1 VSNADGFIEEV
12 TEEVRKDQ
20 LFAMYKKYGW
30 IAVVVIVGIV
40 GGAGLI
46 EYRKASAQ
54 SAAEARGDSLIT
66 ALNMDDASARNDA
79 LAAIGNSDDSTAVIA
94 ELHRAGMLMEEGDQD
109 GALAIYDALKS
120 GDGIYA
126 QVATLKAIL
135 IRGNDMDMT
144 QRMAELDGLA
154 TPGNPFRT
162 LAIEQKAMAQLDAG
176 DKDMAIETLTS
187 LLDEAGVSQAMIS
200 RTRQMIVALGG
211 ELPSATRLLSSATS
225 AQ

>member
-46 EYRKASAQ
+46 EYRKAAAI
-54 SAAEARGDSLIT
+54 SAAQTRGDTLIA
-66 ALNMDDASARNDA
+66 ALNLDEASARNDA
-79 LAAIGNSDDSTAVIA
+79 LAAIGNSDESTAVIA
-94 ELHRAGMLMEEGDQD
+94 EFHRAGMLMEEGDEA

-120 GDGIYA
+120 DGEIYG

-135 IRGNDMDMT
+135 IRGNDMEMES
-144 QRMAELDGLA
+144 RMNELNVLA
-154 TPGNPFRT
+154 AAGNPFRT
-162 LAIEQKAMAQLDAG
+162 LALEQIAMAQLDAG
-176 DKDMAIETLTS
+176 DNDKAIETLVS
-187 LLDEAGVSQAMIS
+187 LLNEAGVSQSLSS

-211 ELPSATRLLSSATS
+211 ELPSEARLLSPATS

>member
-1 VSNADGFIEEV
+1 MSNADGFIEEV

-46 EYRKASAQ
+46 EYRKAAAK
-54 SAAEARGDSLIT
+54 SAAQTRGDTLIA
-66 ALNMDDASARNDA
+66 ALNLDEASARNDA
-79 LAAIGNSDDSTAVIA
+79 LAAIGSSDESTAVIA
-94 ELHRAGMLMEEGDQD
+94 EFHRAGMLMEEGDEA

-120 GDGIYA
+120 NGEIYG

-135 IRGNDMDMT
+135 IRGNDMDMES
-144 QRMAELDGLA
+144 RMSELNALSA
-154 TPGNPFRT
+154 AGNPFRT
-162 LAIEQKAMAQLDAG
+162 LALEQIAMAQLDAG
-176 DKDMAIETLTS
+176 DKDAALESLVS
-187 LLDEAGVSQAMIS
+187 LLDEAGVSQSLIS
-200 RTRQMIVALGG
+200 RTRQMIIALGG
-211 ELPSATRLLSSATS
+211 ELPSDARLLSPATS

>member
-46 EYRKASAQ
+46 EYRKAAAK
-54 SAAEARGDSLIT
+54 SAAQTRGDTLIA
-66 ALNMDDASARNDA
+66 ALNLDEASARNDA
-79 LAAIGNSDDSTAVIA
+79 LAAIGSSDESTAVIA
-94 ELHRAGMLMEEGDQD
+94 EFHRAGMLMEEGDEA

-120 GDGIYA
+120 GGEIYG

-135 IRGNDMDMT
+135 IRGNDMDMES
-144 QRMAELDGLA
+144 RMSELNALSA
-154 TPGNPFRT
+154 AGNPFRT
-162 LAIEQKAMAQLDAG
+162 LALEQIAMAQLDAG
-176 DKDMAIETLTS
+176 DKDAALESLVS
-187 LLDEAGVSQAMIS
+187 LLDEAGVSQSLSS
-200 RTRQMIVALGG
+200 RTRQMIIALGG
-211 ELPSATRLLSSATS
+211 ELPSDARLLSPATS